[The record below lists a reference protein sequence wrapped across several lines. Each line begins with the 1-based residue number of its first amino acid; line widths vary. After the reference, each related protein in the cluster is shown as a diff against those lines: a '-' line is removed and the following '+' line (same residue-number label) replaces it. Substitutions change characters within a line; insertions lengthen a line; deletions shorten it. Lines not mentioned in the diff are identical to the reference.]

1 MVYQGRRSLML
12 PPLGAS
18 TAPPSG
24 SSCYLTRARAC
35 RASRRCGKEEKT
47 AEPVVTPVEGLDTAG
62 FADHLRRIAAG
73 REAKHAPG
81 GDRMDTLW
89 SFLKGRAIYV
99 SVAHDAF
106 SFDISWL
113 GVVLLIGAAL
123 LIRHL
128 RR

>member
-1 MVYQGRRSLML
+1 M
-12 PPLGAS
+12 
-18 TAPPSG
+18 APQE
-24 SSCYLTRARAC
+24 R
-35 RASRRCGKEEKT
+35 
-47 AEPVVTPVEGLDTAG
+47 LDTA
-62 FADHLRRIAAG
+62 RRANHFCAIMARRQSAA
-73 REAKHAPG
+73 PSMG
-81 GDRMDTLW
+81 GRMDALW
-89 SFLKGRAIYV
+89 TFLKGRALYV